1 MTATARLRV
10 TVVTPFA
17 SLGGAERWLLQVFD
31 ATDRLEVDVVLLA
44 DGPLRGEL
52 ERRRIPVTV
61 TRTGRRS
68 WDVARTAATV
78 AAQLRRRRPEVVMA
92 NGVKAAAVAV
102 PAGRLAGVRVV
113 WVKHDL
119 SFDARLAR
127 PLGLLSDH
135 VVAVSDGVAAA
146 VRRPDVTVIPPPRPA
161 WHPAPRAEARRFW
174 TGRGLADGHGLTLA
188 MAARLIPYKGV
199 DDAIGA
205 LSLPGAE
212 AWSLVVIGDEDPSSP
227 GEAERLRNLAAVGG
241 VGHRVR
247 FAGQVDEAGRWLAAF
262 DAVAVLTR
270 RDARGFGGEGYPLAA
285 IEALSCGIPLVGTG
299 ETPALRKMAEVG
311 GRVVA
316 ADDPAGV
323 ARALGAL
330 VDPAVRRDAGQAG
343 RQFTAA
349 HPDAHACADRLVAT
363 LAGVA
368 GRPGAGRG
376 DGPAVTVLTCMR
388 NEAGQVDGVV
398 GAVLRQLG
406 PDDEYLVVDDG
417 STDSTAS
424 ELGAWLGRDQRLRM
438 LAGSGVNLSA
448 ARNAGFAAARHQVVV
463 ATDAGCRPVEG
474 WLQALRAPFAEPEPP
489 GLVTGVYRVSTRNR
503 LEEAFA
509 VACFPDPDEARW
521 PTPLVRVY
529 GALLGRRFDPRRLD
543 GRSMAVTLDA
553 WRAAGGFREDL
564 FSSEDALFGEAVVT
578 SGRRPVLAVD
588 AEVVWDQHPS
598 LTATARMFYRYG
610 KWGAQGRSRRLLRRD
625 LLRAGAYLLGPP
637 LVARGG
643 RPGRVAVAAGA
654 AAYLSLPLV
663 RSIRQRR
670 SPGTLLA
677 LPLALAV
684 KDLAK
689 AAGCLAGL
697 RPRSP
702 GGPGTPHGAGD
713 GSENGPIP

>member
-1 MTATARLRV
+1 MTATPRLRV
-10 TVVTPFA
+10 TVITPFA
-17 SLGGAERWLLQVFD
+17 ELGGAERWLLQVLD
-31 ATDRLEVDVVLLA
+31 ATDRVDVDVVLLA
-44 DGPLRGEL
+44 EGPLRREL
-52 ERRRIPVTV
+52 ERRGIPAAVV
-61 TRTGRRS
+61 PTGRRA
-68 WDVARTAATV
+68 WDVARASATV
-78 AAQLRRRRPEVVMA
+78 AARLRRRRPELIMA
-92 NGVKAAAVAV
+92 NGVKAAAVAA

-119 SFDARLAR
+119 SFDDRLAR
-127 PLGLLSDH
+127 PLGRLCDH
-135 VVAVSDGVAAA
+135 VIAVSDGVAAA
-146 VRRPDVTVIPPPRPA
+146 VRRPDVTVIPPPRPG
-161 WHPAPRAEARRFW
+161 WRPAPPAEARRFW
-174 TGRGLADGHGLTLA
+174 AERGLADGDGLTLA
-188 MAARLIPYKGV
+188 MAARLVPYKGV
-199 DDAIGA
+199 DDAIQA

-212 AWSLVVIGDEDPSSP
+212 RWSLVVIGDEDPSSP
-227 GEAERLRNLAAVGG
+227 GEARRLRDLAVAGG
-241 VGHRVR
+241 VEDRVR
-247 FAGQVDEAGRWLAAF
+247 FAGRVDEAGRWLAGF
-262 DAVAVLTR
+262 DAVAMLTR

-285 IEALSCGIPLVGTG
+285 IEALSCGVPLVGTG

-316 ADDPAGV
+316 AADPPGV

-330 VDPAVRRDAGQAG
+330 LEPAARQDAGHAG
-343 RQFTAA
+343 RQFAAA

-363 LAGVA
+363 LAAVA

-376 DGPAVTVLTCMR
+376 DGPPVTVLTCMR
-388 NEAGQVDGVV
+388 NEAGHVDGVV
-398 GAVLRQLG
+398 EAVLGQLG

-417 STDSTAS
+417 STDSTVA
-424 ELGAWLGRDQRLRM
+424 ELGAWLGRDQRLRL
-438 LAGSGVNLSA
+438 LAGPGVNLSA
-448 ARNAGFAAARHQVVV
+448 ARNAGFVAARQQVVV

-474 WLQALRAPFAEPEPP
+474 WLEALRAPFAEPDPP
-489 GLVTGVYRVSTRNR
+489 DLVTGVYRVSTRNR

-543 GRSMAVTLDA
+543 GRSMAVTRDT
-553 WRAAGGFREDL
+553 WRAAGRFREDL
-564 FSSEDALFGEAVVT
+564 FSSEDALFGEAVVAN
-578 SGRRPVLAVD
+578 GRRPVLAVD

-610 KWGAQGRSRRLLRRD
+610 RWGARGHSWRLVRRD
-625 LLRAGAYLLGPP
+625 LLRAGAYLLVPP

-643 RPGRVAVAAGA
+643 RPGRATATVAA

-670 SPGTLLA
+670 GPGTLPA

-697 RPRSP
+697 LP
-702 GGPGTPHGAGD
+702 GPPAGPGAAGGGDDGD
-713 GSENGPIP
+713 GDCPGS